1 MQAYASH
8 RHQSEQR
15 QEQVATV
22 RPGSLGEAVATRGR
36 SVAVAPHIV
45 AIIDPSLKRPILNL
59 REIWHFREVVFFLV
73 WRDMKV
79 RYRQTYLGL
88 LWAVLQ
94 PMIAMSV
101 FSIFFGKLV
110 GVPSN
115 GIPYPLFVLCGLVPW
130 NFFSK
135 AVGSMTG
142 SLIGSQELVKRVY
155 FPRIA
160 IPMSAMLSCVADMV
174 PGFAIVFIALAVFA
188 TAPVVQIVLLP
199 AFVLVMM
206 AAALGLGLALS
217 AWNVRFRDVGHI
229 VPFALQILLF
239 MTPIVYPGSLMPEAW
254 RPLYSLNP
262 MVGIV
267 EAIRWCVVGTP
278 ADWGMVAISA
288 VSSVLLLACGLVA
301 FSRAERALPDLI

>member
-1 MQAYASH
+1 MDRTAA
-8 RHQSEQR
+8 
-15 QEQVATV
+15 A
-22 RPGSLGEAVATRGR
+22 
-36 SVAVAPHIV
+36 APNIV
-45 AIIDPSLKRPILNL
+45 TIVDPSLRRPILNL
-59 REIWHFREVVFFLV
+59 REIWAFRELVFFLV

-79 RYRQTYLGL
+79 RYRQTYLGI
-88 LWAVLQ
+88 LWAILQ
-94 PMIAMSV
+94 PTIAVSV

-115 GIPYPLFVLCGLVPW
+115 GMPYPLFVLCGLVPW
-130 NFFSK
+130 NFFSR

-160 IPMSAMLSCVADMV
+160 IPMSAMLSCVMDMV
-174 PGFAIVFIALAVFA
+174 PGFAIVLVALAVFA
-188 TAPVVQIVLLP
+188 TAPAVQVVLLP
-199 AFVLVMM
+199 VFVLVMM
-206 AAALGLGLALS
+206 AAVLGLGLALS
-217 AWNVRFRDVGHI
+217 AWNVRFRDIGYI

-239 MTPIVYPGSLMPEAW
+239 MTPIVYPGSLVPDAW

-267 EAIRWCVVGTP
+267 EAIRWCVVGAP
-278 ADWGMVAISA
+278 VDWGMVAIST

-301 FSRAERALPDLI
+301 FSRAERVLPDLI

>member
-1 MQAYASH
+1 VH
-8 RHQSEQR
+8 RT
-15 QEQVATV
+15 AT
-22 RPGSLGEAVATRGR
+22 
-36 SVAVAPHIV
+36 APDIV
-45 AIIDPSLKRPILNL
+45 TVIDPSLKRPIFDLG
-59 REIWHFREVVFFLV
+59 EIWAFRELVFFLV
-73 WRDMKV
+73 WRDLKV
-79 RYRQTYLGL
+79 RYRQTYLGI

-115 GIPYPLFVLCGLVPW
+115 GMPYPLFVLCGLVPW
-130 NFFSK
+130 NFFSR

-160 IPMSAMLSCVADMV
+160 IPMSAMLSCVTDMV
-174 PGFAIVFIALAVFA
+174 PGFAIVLIALAVFS
-188 TAPVVQIVLLP
+188 TAPAVQIVLLP
-199 AFVLVMM
+199 VFVLVMM

-217 AWNVRFRDVGHI
+217 AWNVRYRDIGYI

-239 MTPIVYPGSLMPEAW
+239 MTPIVYPGSLVPEAW

-267 EAIRWCVVGTP
+267 EAIRWCVVGAS
-278 ADWGMVAISA
+278 ADWSMVAIST
-288 VSSVLLLACGLVA
+288 VSSVLLLAFGLIV